1 VGTRSWGFLAVVAG
15 AVLPA
20 IASLACSGGE
30 PAAST
35 PTSFDHFIG
44 TGSYQGEYW
53 PTADWRTCRPEDVG
67 MDSSALYTA
76 YEYAARSDFV
86 TEGIAVIRRGYVV
99 GEEYFRGYGP
109 TTRFA
114 SYSVAKSFLSAV
126 VGVAIDKGHVPG
138 VDQLAYP
145 YFDAWQSPGTDERK
159 RAITVRHLLTMSSG
173 LQFTDATTEGL
184 GADIQG
190 ILSANDS
197 IAYVLGLPSV
207 AEPGTRWNYSGGDS
221 LLLSGIVQA
230 TTGLSVFQF
239 GREHVFD
246 RIGIRSMTW
255 SSDPAGH
262 TFGGWG
268 IGATVR
274 DYARFG
280 HLYQKGGW
288 WNGEALVSEPWIR
301 QSLTAARPSVRWYG
315 FQWWLAPHF
324 SSDTRYPI
332 PGDAFAAQGLYH
344 QKILVVPSRD
354 LVVVRVGTDPGT
366 STWSDTEFLGRIL
379 ASIRG

>member
-1 VGTRSWGFLAVVAG
+1 MRRAG
-15 AVLPA
+15 
-20 IASLACSGGE
+20 SLALA
-30 PAAST
+30 PALLALAALGCGTST
-35 PTSFDHFIG
+35 PDTSTPASFDHFIA

-67 MDSSALYTA
+67 MDSASLYTA
-76 YEYAARSDFV
+76 YEYAARSTFV
-86 TEGIAVIRRGYVV
+86 TEGILVVRRGYVV
-99 GEEYFRGYGP
+99 GEEYFRGYGG

-126 VGVAIDKGHVPG
+126 VGVAIDRDYVPG

-173 LQFTDATTEGL
+173 LRFTDATTG
-184 GADIQG
+184 GIAGTDIEG
-190 ILSANDS
+190 ILAVTD
-197 IAYVLGLPSV
+197 AVGYVLGLPSV
-207 AEPGTRWNYSGGDS
+207 AEPGTRWSYSGGDS

-230 TTGLSVFQF
+230 TTGRSVLDF

-280 HLYQKGGW
+280 YLYQKGGR
-288 WNGEALVSEPWIR
+288 WNGEALVSEPWVR
-301 QSLTAARPSVRWYG
+301 QSLTAARPSVPWYG
-315 FQWWLAPHF
+315 FQWWLAPSF
-324 SSDTRYPI
+324 SSDPRYSV

-354 LVVVRVGTDPGT
+354 LVVVRVGTDEGE
-366 STWSDTEFLGRIL
+366 STWSDTEFLGRVL
-379 ASIRG
+379 SSIRG

>member
-1 VGTRSWGFLAVVAG
+1 
-15 AVLPA
+15 
-20 IASLACSGGE
+20 
-30 PAAST
+30 
-35 PTSFDHFIG
+35 
-44 TGSYQGEYW
+44 
-53 PTADWRTCRPEDVG
+53 
-67 MDSSALYTA
+67 MDSASLYTA

-126 VGVAIDKGHVPG
+126 VGVAIDRGYVAG

-145 YFDAWQSPGTDERK
+145 YFDAWQAPGTDERK

-173 LQFTDATTEGL
+173 LRFTDATTGGL
-184 GADIQG
+184 GADIEG
-190 ILSANDS
+190 ILSATDS
-197 IAYVLGLPSV
+197 VAYVLGLPSV

-230 TTGLSVFQF
+230 TTGRSVFEF

-246 RIGIRSMTW
+246 RIGIGSMTW

-280 HLYQKGGW
+280 YLYQKGGW
-288 WNGEALVSEPWIR
+288 WDGQALVSEGWVR
-301 QSLTAARPSVRWYG
+301 QSLTAARPSVPWYG

-324 SSDTRYPI
+324 SDRPAVPDPRGRLRRPGALPPED
-332 PGDAFAAQGLYH
+332 PGDPLAGPRRGARGYRPGHVHLERHGVPRAHPGQRPGLTSGTAAG
-344 QKILVVPSRD
+344 SGA
-354 LVVVRVGTDPGT
+354 VRC
-366 STWSDTEFLGRIL
+366 SAR
-379 ASIRG
+379 ASNRGPY